1 LKRSEEES
9 LPPETPD
16 PAVAETAAHGADL
29 DGKAVLI
36 TGAGSGIGEACARRA
51 AAGGARVA
59 VVDIQLDAAKRVAA
73 DLAATGVEAHPIEAD
88 VAEEASVERMVRE
101 TVERFGRLDGAVNN
115 AGVPGS
121 YFAVGDHPLDD
132 WRRVMRV
139 NLDGV
144 FLCVR
149 EEIRA
154 MRAGGGGSIVNMAS
168 VLAAVG
174 YPEQAAY
181 AASKHGVVGLT
192 RVAALD
198 HATDG
203 IRVNAVGPGFILTP
217 MAEASMTPE
226 AIAAVAPMHA
236 LGRWGRPEEVAEMIA
251 WLLSDASSF
260 ATATFYPL
268 DGGLLAR

>member
-1 LKRSEEES
+1 MMSANGGS
-9 LPPETPD
+9 
-16 PAVAETAAHGADL
+16 AVSADL
-29 DGKAVLI
+29 DGKVVLV
-36 TGAGSGIGEACARRA
+36 TGAGSGIGEACAHRA

-59 VVDIQLDAAKRVAA
+59 VVDITRDAAERVASDIGGDA
-73 DLAATGVEAHPIEAD
+73 RAIEAD
-88 VAEEASVERMVRE
+88 VAEEASVAEMVA
-101 TVERFGRLDGAVNN
+101 TVVEQFGRLDGAINN
-115 AGVPGS
+115 AGIGGAH
-121 YFAVGDHPLDD
+121 FAVGDYTLDD

-154 MRAGGGGSIVNMAS
+154 MRKTGGGSIVNMAS
-168 VLAAVG
+168 VLAAAG
-174 YPEQAAY
+174 YPEQVAY
-181 AASKHGVVGLT
+181 VTSKHALVGLT

-198 HATDG
+198 HASDG
-203 IRVNAVGPGFILTP
+203 IRVNAVGPAFILTP
-217 MAEASMTPE
+217 LVEQTMTPE

-236 LGRWGRPEEVAEMIA
+236 LGRWGRPEEVAEMTA
-251 WLLSDASSF
+251 WLLSDAASF

>member
-1 LKRSEEES
+1 MSANGGTGGS
-9 LPPETPD
+9 S
-16 PAVAETAAHGADL
+16 L
-29 DGKAVLI
+29 DGKVVLV
-36 TGAGSGIGEACARRA
+36 TGAGSGIGEACAKRA

-59 VVDIQLDAAKRVAA
+59 VVDIDLDAAERVASEI
-73 DLAATGVEAHPIEAD
+73 GGEARGLRAD
-88 VAEEASVERMVRE
+88 VADEASVAEMVE
-101 TVERFGRLDGAVNN
+101 TVVEQFGGLDGAINN
-115 AGVPGS
+115 AGVAGS
-121 YFAVGDHPLDD
+121 HFSVGDYPLED
-132 WRRVMRV
+132 WRRVMSV

-154 MRAGGGGSIVNMAS
+154 MRDNGGGSIVNMAS
-168 VLAAVG
+168 VLSAAG

-181 AASKHGVVGLT
+181 VTSKHALVGLT

-198 HATDG
+198 HASDG
-203 IRVNAVGPGFILTP
+203 IRVNAVGPAFILTP
-217 MAEASMTPE
+217 LAEQTMTPE

-236 LGRWGRPEEVAEMIA
+236 LGRWGRPEEVAEMTT
-251 WLLSDASSF
+251 WLLSDAASF

>member
-1 LKRSEEES
+1 MS
-9 LPPETPD
+9 T
-16 PAVAETAAHGADL
+16 DL
-29 DGKAVLI
+29 DGKVVLV

-59 VVDIQLDAAKRVAA
+59 VVDIDLEAAERVASEIGGDA
-73 DLAATGVEAHPIEAD
+73 VGITAD
-88 VAEEASVERMVRE
+88 VGEEDSVAEMVA
-101 TVERFGRLDGAVNN
+101 TIVERFARLDGAINN
-115 AGVPGS
+115 AGVGGS
-121 YFAVGDHPLDD
+121 HFAVADYPLED

-149 EEIRA
+149 EEVRA
-154 MRAGGGGSIVNMAS
+154 MRRNGGGAIVNMAS
-168 VLAAVG
+168 VLAAAG

-181 AASKHGVVGLT
+181 VTSKHALVGLT

-198 HATDG
+198 HAGDG
-203 IRVNAVGPGFILTP
+203 IRVNAIGPAFILTP
-217 MAEASMTPE
+217 LAEQTMTPE

-236 LGRWGRPEEVAEMIA
+236 LGRWGRPEEVAEMTA
-251 WLLSDASSF
+251 WLLSDAASF

>member
-1 LKRSEEES
+1 MSANGGS
-9 LPPETPD
+9 
-16 PAVAETAAHGADL
+16 AASADL
-29 DGKAVLI
+29 DGKVVLV
-36 TGAGSGIGEACARRA
+36 TGAGSGIGEACAHRA

-59 VVDIQLDAAKRVAA
+59 VVDITREAAERVASEIGGDA
-73 DLAATGVEAHPIEAD
+73 RAIEAD
-88 VAEEASVERMVRE
+88 VADEGSVAEMVA
-101 TVERFGRLDGAVNN
+101 TVVEQFGRLDGAINN
-115 AGVPGS
+115 AGIGGAH
-121 YFAVGDHPLDD
+121 FAVGDYTLDD

-154 MRAGGGGSIVNMAS
+154 MRKTGGGSIVNMAS
-168 VLAAVG
+168 VLAAAG
-174 YPEQAAY
+174 YPEQVAY
-181 AASKHGVVGLT
+181 VTSKHALVGLT

-198 HATDG
+198 HASDG
-203 IRVNAVGPGFILTP
+203 IRVNAVGPAFILTP
-217 MAEASMTPE
+217 LVEKTMTPE

-236 LGRWGRPEEVAEMIA
+236 LGRWGLPEEVAEMTA
-251 WLLSDASSF
+251 WLLSDAASF

>member
-1 LKRSEEES
+1 MSANGARS
-9 LPPETPD
+9 TK
-16 PAVAETAAHGADL
+16 ADL
-29 DGKAVLI
+29 EDKVVLV
-36 TGAGSGIGEACARRA
+36 TGAGSGIGEACAHRA

-59 VVDIQLDAAKRVAA
+59 VVDIARDAAERVASEIGGDA
-73 DLAATGVEAHPIEAD
+73 RAIEAD
-88 VAEEASVERMVRE
+88 VADEGSVAAMVA
-101 TVERFGRLDGAVNN
+101 TVVKQFGRLDGAINN
-115 AGVPGS
+115 AGVGGAHL
-121 YFAVGDHPLDD
+121 AVGDYTLDD

-154 MRAGGGGSIVNMAS
+154 MRKTGGGSIVNMAS
-168 VLAAVG
+168 VLAAAG
-174 YPEQAAY
+174 YPEQVAY
-181 AASKHGVVGLT
+181 VTSKHGLVGLT

-198 HATDG
+198 HAADG
-203 IRVNAVGPGFILTP
+203 IRVNAVGPAFILTP
-217 MAEASMTPE
+217 LVQQTMTPE

-236 LGRWGRPEEVAEMIA
+236 LGRWGQPDEVAEMTA
-251 WLLSDASSF
+251 WLLSDAASF

>member
-1 LKRSEEES
+1 MSANGGS
-9 LPPETPD
+9 
-16 PAVAETAAHGADL
+16 AARADL
-29 DGKAVLI
+29 DGKVVLV
-36 TGAGSGIGEACARRA
+36 TGAGSGIGEACAHRA

-59 VVDIQLDAAKRVAA
+59 VVDITREAAERVASEIGGDA
-73 DLAATGVEAHPIEAD
+73 RAIEAD
-88 VAEEASVERMVRE
+88 VAEEGSVAEMVA
-101 TVERFGRLDGAVNN
+101 TVVEQFGRLDGAINN
-115 AGVPGS
+115 AGIGGAH
-121 YFAVGDHPLDD
+121 FAVGDYTLDD

-154 MRAGGGGSIVNMAS
+154 MRKTGGGSIVNMAS
-168 VLAAVG
+168 VLAAAG
-174 YPEQAAY
+174 YPEQVAY
-181 AASKHGVVGLT
+181 VTSKHALVGLT

-198 HATDG
+198 HASDG
-203 IRVNAVGPGFILTP
+203 IRVNAVGPAFILTP
-217 MAEASMTPE
+217 LVEQTMTPE

-236 LGRWGRPEEVAEMIA
+236 LGRWGRPEEVAEMTA
-251 WLLSDASSF
+251 WLLSDAASF

>member
-1 LKRSEEES
+1 MS
-9 LPPETPD
+9 
-16 PAVAETAAHGADL
+16 ADL
-29 DGKAVLI
+29 EDKVVLV
-36 TGAGSGIGEACARRA
+36 TGAGSGIGEACVHRA

-59 VVDIQLDAAKRVAA
+59 VVDIAREAAERVASEIGGDA
-73 DLAATGVEAHPIEAD
+73 RAIEAD
-88 VAEEASVERMVRE
+88 VADEDSVAEMVA
-101 TVERFGRLDGAVNN
+101 TVVKQFGRLDGAINN
-115 AGVPGS
+115 AGIGGAHS
-121 YFAVGDHPLDD
+121 AVGDYTLDD

-154 MRAGGGGSIVNMAS
+154 MRKTGGGSIVNMAS
-168 VLAAVG
+168 VLAAAG
-174 YPEQAAY
+174 YPEQVAY
-181 AASKHGVVGLT
+181 VTSKHALVGLT

-198 HATDG
+198 HASDG
-203 IRVNAVGPGFILTP
+203 IRVNAVGPAFILTP
-217 MAEASMTPE
+217 LVEQTMTPE

-236 LGRWGRPEEVAEMIA
+236 LGRWGQPAEVAEMTA
-251 WLLSDASSF
+251 WLLSDAASF

>member
-1 LKRSEEES
+1 MSANGARAMS
-9 LPPETPD
+9 
-16 PAVAETAAHGADL
+16 ADL
-29 DGKAVLI
+29 EDKVVLV
-36 TGAGSGIGEACARRA
+36 TGAGSGIGEACAHRA

-59 VVDIQLDAAKRVAA
+59 VVDIAREPAERVASEIGGDA
-73 DLAATGVEAHPIEAD
+73 RAIEAD
-88 VAEEASVERMVRE
+88 VADEDSVAEMVA
-101 TVERFGRLDGAVNN
+101 TVVEQFGRLDGAINN
-115 AGVPGS
+115 AGIGGAHS
-121 YFAVGDHPLDD
+121 AVGDYTLDD

-154 MRAGGGGSIVNMAS
+154 MRKTGGGSIVNMAS
-168 VLAAVG
+168 VLAAAG
-174 YPEQAAY
+174 YPEQVAY
-181 AASKHGVVGLT
+181 VTSKHALVGLT

-198 HATDG
+198 HASDG
-203 IRVNAVGPGFILTP
+203 IRVNAVGPAFILTP
-217 MAEASMTPE
+217 LVEQTMTPE

-236 LGRWGRPEEVAEMIA
+236 LGRWGLPEEVAEMTA
-251 WLLSDASSF
+251 WLLSDAASF

>member
-1 LKRSEEES
+1 MSANGAS
-9 LPPETPD
+9 ATS
-16 PAVAETAAHGADL
+16 ADL
-29 DGKAVLI
+29 EGKVVLV
-36 TGAGSGIGEACARRA
+36 TGAGSGIGEACAHRA

-59 VVDIQLDAAKRVAA
+59 VVDITREAAERVASEIGGDA
-73 DLAATGVEAHPIEAD
+73 RAIVAD
-88 VAEEASVERMVRE
+88 VAEEGSVAEMVA
-101 TVERFGRLDGAVNN
+101 TVVEQFGRLDGAINN
-115 AGVPGS
+115 AGIGGAH
-121 YFAVGDHPLDD
+121 FAVGDYSLDD

-144 FLCVR
+144 FLCLR

-154 MRAGGGGSIVNMAS
+154 MRTTGGGSIVNMAS
-168 VLAAVG
+168 VLAAAG

-181 AASKHGVVGLT
+181 VTSKHALVGLT

-198 HATDG
+198 HASDG
-203 IRVNAVGPGFILTP
+203 IRVNAVGPAFILTP
-217 MAEASMTPE
+217 LVEQTMTPE

-236 LGRWGRPEEVAEMIA
+236 LGRWGRPEEVAEMTA
-251 WLLSDASSF
+251 WLLSDAASF

>member
-1 LKRSEEES
+1 MSTNGGS
-9 LPPETPD
+9 ST
-16 PAVAETAAHGADL
+16 GADL
-29 DGKAVLI
+29 DGKVVLV
-36 TGAGSGIGEACARRA
+36 TGAGSGIGEACAKRA
-51 AAGGARVA
+51 AAGGASVA
-59 VVDIQLDAAKRVAA
+59 VADIDLEAAERVAA
-73 DLAATGVEAHPIEAD
+73 EIVGDAHGIKAD
-88 VAEEASVERMVRE
+88 VSDEDSVAEMVGAVVEH
-101 TVERFGRLDGAVNN
+101 FGRLDGAINN
-115 AGVPGS
+115 AGVAGQHFS
-121 YFAVGDHPLDD
+121 VGDYPLED

-154 MRAGGGGSIVNMAS
+154 MRKNGGGSIVNMAS
-168 VLAAVG
+168 VLSAAG

-181 AASKHGVVGLT
+181 VTSKHALVGLT

-198 HATDG
+198 HASDG
-203 IRVNAVGPGFILTP
+203 IRVNAVGPAFILTP
-217 MAEASMTPE
+217 LAEKTMTPE

-236 LGRWGRPEEVAEMIA
+236 LGRWGRPEEVAEMTA
-251 WLLSDASSF
+251 WLLSDSSSF